1 MDRNKLKTVLL
12 WVAYIVVCL
21 LSAAMPLAERG
32 IRRNLIGKEEHNNG
46 CDNTVYYRR
55 HADYRGI

>member
-12 WVAYIVVCL
+12 WVAYIVVCI

-32 IRRNLIGKEEHNNG
+32 IRRNLIGEEEHDEF
-46 CDNTVYYRR
+46 DNTAYYRNHSYR
-55 HADYRGI
+55 RGI

>member
-1 MDRNKLKTVLL
+1 MDNKKLKTVLL

-32 IRRNLIGKEEHNNG
+32 IRRNLIGKEEHEDG
-46 CDNTVYYRR
+46 CRNTVYYRHR
-55 HADYRGI
+55 SDYRGI

>member
-1 MDRNKLKTVLL
+1 MDNKKLKTVLL

-32 IRRNLIGKEEHNNG
+32 IRRNLIRKEEH
-46 CDNTVYYRR
+46 DEFDHTTYYRNNSYR
-55 HADYRGI
+55 RGI

>member
-1 MDRNKLKTVLL
+1 MDNKKLKTVLL

-32 IRRNLIGKEEHNNG
+32 IRRNLIGKEEHNEF
-46 CDNTVYYRR
+46 DNTTYYRNHSYR
-55 HADYRGI
+55 RGI

>member
-1 MDRNKLKTVLL
+1 MDNKKLKTVLL

-32 IRRNLIGKEEHNNG
+32 IRRNLIGKEERDEFDH
-46 CDNTVYYRR
+46 TTYYRNNSYR
-55 HADYRGI
+55 RGI

>member
-1 MDRNKLKTVLL
+1 MDRSKLKTVLL

-32 IRRNLIGKEEHNNG
+32 IRRNLIGKEER
-46 CDNTVYYRR
+46 DEQQYTTYYRHHPDR
-55 HADYRGI
+55 RGF

>member
-1 MDRNKLKTVLL
+1 MDNKKLKTVLL

-32 IRRNLIGKEEHNNG
+32 IRRNLIGKEEH
-46 CDNTVYYRR
+46 DDVEHNTVYYRNY
-55 HADYRGI
+55 HSGRGI

>member
-1 MDRNKLKTVLL
+1 MEHKKLKTVLL

-32 IRRNLIGKEEHNNG
+32 IRRNLIGKGECEDG

-55 HADYRGI
+55 RADYRGI

>member
-1 MDRNKLKTVLL
+1 MDNKKLKTVLL

-32 IRRNLIGKEEHNNG
+32 IRRNLIGKEERDEQH
-46 CDNTVYYRR
+46 NTVYYRNY
-55 HADYRGI
+55 HSGRGL